1 MEMSDRARGK
11 GQSQFRWDIGENFT
25 ERVIKHWDRLP
36 REKVASVSLGVF
48 KKPCRRALKDGV
60 M

>member
-1 MEMSDRARGK
+1 MEMSDRTRGK

-48 KKPCRRALKDGV
+48 KKPC
-60 M
+60 